1 MVKSFHG
8 QQRQNMITRALICEA
23 ALAPPSLFSLFVIH
37 IQHALFSIP
46 VSEQARALPDTLPT
60 ARQGL
65 QGSHHKTS
73 KAFT

>member
-23 ALAPPSLFSLFVIH
+23 ALAPPSLFSLVVIH

-46 VSEQARALPDTLPT
+46 VSEQARALPDT
-60 ARQGL
+60 
-65 QGSHHKTS
+65 
-73 KAFT
+73 FTHGQTRLTRKPPQNL